1 MKESLSMDLLLLPM
15 PQLPTMLLLLT
26 QLPTMLFSATMLS
39 LLTQL
44 LMLLLTQSSMVKKIV
59 QPLIIY
65 QHIYY
70 GIENENDT

>member
-1 MKESLSMDLLLLPM
+1 MKESLSMDLLLLSM

-26 QLPTMLFSATMLS
+26 QYPTMLFSATMLL
-39 LLTQL
+39 LLT
-44 LMLLLTQSSMVKKIV
+44 LLLTQSSMVKKIV

-70 GIENENDT
+70 GIDT

>member
-1 MKESLSMDLLLLPM
+1 MKESLSMDLLLLLM
-15 PQLPTMLLLLT
+15 PHLP
-26 QLPTMLFSATMLS
+26 TMLS

-59 QPLIIY
+59 LPLIIY

-70 GIENENDT
+70 GIDT

>member
-1 MKESLSMDLLLLPM
+1 MKESLSMDL
-15 PQLPTMLLLLT
+15 LLLLT
-26 QLPTMLFSATMLS
+26 QLPTMLFSATMLL